1 MQVLDMATIRY
12 KKRGNKFY
20 AYEIHQYWDKELKKP
35 RQKTKYLGVSNTDG
49 GDYSKPGRG
58 SSHPKLE
65 KEILDCGDSLAILE
79 TAKSIGLD
87 ELIKNSFD
95 DWDSIMNLLIFQM
108 VEGSAMQYCKEWSTG
123 NIVSYLFAEAKTS
136 SQDISRLISR
146 LGEQSLQTKFFKN
159 YTAKFF
165 SGARGLLIDYTALPS
180 SINSS
185 INAFG
190 YSSGNI
196 EQNVTCLMLVDKES
210 SLPIYFRAIG
220 VDIADI
226 STVKTTIAEIKK
238 LGLDADSAILDAGFC
253 SKENLQFM
261 CAENID
267 FITMLPKS
275 HKIFS
280 EMIAEIGNIESFSN
294 VCQYGE
300 RTVFIK
306 SIKKNIYG
314 NDLYAHI
321 ILDPSKKNKD
331 IQYIFKNKLVGVV
344 APEEQSALDAKMKE
358 AGFFILLSKR
368 DIKHNQILPSYY
380 AGQKIEE
387 IFGFAKSNNNILPLR
402 VHSEKSIKGYLMLV
416 FLALIIFITMKQRLQ
431 QPMDKIWL
439 TLRSLKAKVFDEEI
453 IIQENNKKVKDIF
466 LILGIIMPIKLGV

>member
-1 MQVLDMATIRY
+1 MATVRY

-20 AYEIHQYWDKELKKP
+20 VYEIHQYWDKELKKP

-49 GDYSKPGRG
+49 GDYTKPGRG
-58 SSHPKLE
+58 ASTQKLE
-65 KEILDCGDSLAILE
+65 KEILDCGDSLAIAE

-95 DWDSIMNLLIFQM
+95 DLDSIMNLLIFQI
-108 VEGSAMQYCKEWSTG
+108 VEGSALQHCKEWSSG
-123 NIVSYLFAEAKTS
+123 NIASYLFNGAKTS

-165 SGARGLLIDYTALPS
+165 SGARGLLIDSTALPS
-180 SINSS
+180 NINSS

-196 EQNVTCLMLVDKES
+196 EQNVTCLMLVDKAS

-220 VDIADI
+220 GDIADI

-261 CAENID
+261 CKENID
-267 FITMLPKS
+267 FITRLPKS
-275 HKIFS
+275 HNIFS
-280 EMIAEIGNIESFSN
+280 EMVAEIGNIESSSN
-294 VCQYGE
+294 VCWYGE
-300 RTVFIK
+300 RMVFIK
-306 SIKKNIYG
+306 TIKKNIYG
-314 NDLYAHI
+314 HEIYAHI

-331 IQYIFKNKLVGVV
+331 MKFIFKDKLGGVLE
-344 APEEQSALDAKMKE
+344 PEEESMLDAKMKE
-358 AGFFILLSKR
+358 AGFFILLSKQ
-368 DIKHNQILPSYY
+368 DIKHKEILPSYY
-380 AGQKIEE
+380 TRQKIEE

-402 VHSEKSIKGYLMLV
+402 VHSEKSIRGYLMLV
-416 FLALIIFITMKQRLQ
+416 FLALIIFITMKQRLNE
-431 QPMDKIWL
+431 PMDKVWL
-439 TLRSLKAKVFDEEI
+439 RLRSLKAKVFDDEI
-453 IIQENNKKVKDIF
+453 IIQEPNKKVKDIF
-466 LILGIIMPIKLGV
+466 KALRVIMPTKLGV